1 MVSAMHVLEK
11 IKSPLG
17 SLAESVIDQ
26 HAANFWLQKF
36 NPLWSFS
43 EALGKIV
50 KKEIPAQHMAS
61 LTIQFNRHFD
71 VGQAGQH
78 HPLFINVKG
87 IRYERS
93 YSLTQIDAQHVL
105 LTVKK
110 VDQGKVSSWLVE
122 QSQVGDVLEFGQPY
136 GDMLLP
142 EYAQPMILL
151 AAGSGITPMLSLL
164 KALSKTQRI
173 TQAPIHLMYWVS
185 KYNDF
190 AFKAR
195 FEALAAQ
202 YPNFSFQVF
211 YTQES
216 DAGDRLSQQHIALVA
231 DVESSV
237 VYACGPSGFV
247 TQAEQ
252 LFTHAHSFKSEAFS
266 MTPVENSELGFVN
279 ITLLKSKKILT
290 IPKGQSILTSLEQQ
304 NIKPIHG
311 CRMGICN
318 KCVCSKAEGSTK
330 NLVNGSLNSEPGNM
344 LKICVNSAQSN
355 LVIDL

>member
-1 MVSAMHVLEK
+1 MHVLEK
-11 IKSPLG
+11 TKSPLG

-36 NPLWSFS
+36 NSLWSINQ
-43 EALGKIV
+43 ALGKIV
-50 KKEIPAQHMAS
+50 QKENSAQNMVS
-61 LTIQFNRHFD
+61 LTIQFNRHFK

-78 HPLFINVKG
+78 HPIFVEVNG

-93 YSLTQIDAQHVL
+93 YSLTQLDAQHVL

-122 QSQVGDVLEFGQPY
+122 QAQVGDILEFGQPY

-142 EYAQPMILL
+142 TQAQPMVLL

-164 KALSKTQRI
+164 KALAKTDQM
-173 TQAPIHLMYWVS
+173 TAPIQLLYWV
-185 KYNDF
+185 KQYADF
-190 AFKAR
+190 AFKAL
-195 FEALAAQ
+195 FEKLAEQ

-211 YTQES
+211 YTQEE
-216 DAGDRLSQQHIALVA
+216 DAGERLNQDHATLVTHI
-231 DVESSV
+231 ENSV

-247 TQAEQ
+247 AQAEQ
-252 LFTHAHSFKSEAFS
+252 LFAHAQSFKSEAFS
-266 MTPVENSELGFVN
+266 MSTVENSDIGFVN
-279 ITLLKSKKILT
+279 ITLLKSKKVVA

-304 NIKPIHG
+304 NIKPTHG

-318 KCVCSKAEGSTK
+318 KCVCNKVEGSTK
-330 NLVNGSLNSEPGNM
+330 NMVNGSQNSEPGNV
-344 LKICVNSAQSN
+344 LKICVNSAQSD

>member
-1 MVSAMHVLEK
+1 MLVLEK
-11 IKSPLG
+11 KKSPFN
-17 SLAESVIDQ
+17 SLAESIVDQ
-26 HAANFWLQKF
+26 HTANFWLQKF
-36 NPLWSFS
+36 NSLWSVNQ
-43 EALGKIV
+43 ALGKIV
-50 KKEIPAQHMAS
+50 QKENTAQNMVS
-61 LTIQFNRHFD
+61 LTFQFNRHFN

-78 HPLFINVKG
+78 HPIFVTVQG

-122 QSQVGDVLEFGQPY
+122 QAQVGDVLEFGQPY

-142 EYAQPMILL
+142 EQAQSLVLL

-164 KALSKTQRI
+164 KALSKTERM
-173 TQAPIHLMYWVS
+173 TQAPIQLLYWVRE
-185 KYNDF
+185 YADF

-211 YTQES
+211 YTQEA
-216 DAGDRLSQQHIALVA
+216 DAGERLNESHVALVA
-231 DVESSV
+231 NVENSV

-247 TQAEQ
+247 TQAET
-252 LFTHAHSFKSEAFS
+252 LFSTAQSFKSEAFS
-266 MTPVENSELGFVN
+266 MTPVDNSDIGFVN
-279 ITLLKSKKILT
+279 VTLLKSNKVIA

-304 NIKPIHG
+304 NIKPTHG

-318 KCVCSKAEGSTK
+318 KCVCNKVEGSTK
-330 NLVNGSLNSEPGNM
+330 NMVNGSQSAEPGNV
-344 LKICVNSAQSN
+344 LKICVNSAQSD

>member
-1 MVSAMHVLEK
+1 MLVLEK
-11 IKSPLG
+11 KKSPFN
-17 SLAESVIDQ
+17 SFAESIVDQ
-26 HAANFWLQKF
+26 HTTNFWLQKF
-36 NPLWSFS
+36 NSLWSVNQ
-43 EALGKIV
+43 ALGKIV
-50 KKEIPAQHMAS
+50 QKENPAQNMVS
-61 LTIQFNRHFD
+61 LTLQFNRHFD

-78 HPLFINVKG
+78 HPIFVTVQG

-93 YSLTQIDAQHVL
+93 YSLTQIDAHHVL

-122 QSQVGDVLEFGQPY
+122 QAQVGDVLEFGQPY

-142 EYAQPMILL
+142 EQAQPLVLL

-164 KALSKTQRI
+164 KALSKTERM
-173 TQAPIHLMYWVS
+173 TQAPIQLLYWVRN
-185 KYNDF
+185 YADF

-211 YTQES
+211 YTQEP
-216 DAGDRLSQQHIALVA
+216 DAGERLNETHAALVA
-231 DVESSV
+231 NIENSV

-247 TQAEQ
+247 TQAEK
-252 LFTHAHSFKSEAFS
+252 LFSTAQSFKSEAFS
-266 MTPVENSELGFVN
+266 MNPVENSDIGFVN
-279 ITLLKSKKILT
+279 VTLLKSKKVIA

-304 NIKPIHG
+304 NIKPTHG

-318 KCVCSKAEGSTK
+318 KCVCNKVEGSTK
-330 NLVNGSLNSEPGNM
+330 NMVNGSQNAEPGNV
-344 LKICVNSAQSN
+344 LKICVNSAQSD

>member
-1 MVSAMHVLEK
+1 MLVLEK
-11 IKSPLG
+11 KKSPFN
-17 SLAESVIDQ
+17 SFAESIVDQ
-26 HAANFWLQKF
+26 HTTNFWLQKF
-36 NPLWSFS
+36 NSLWSVNQ
-43 EALGKIV
+43 ALGKIV
-50 KKEIPAQHMAS
+50 QKENPAQNMVS
-61 LTIQFNRHFD
+61 LTLQFNRHFD

-78 HPLFINVKG
+78 HPIFVTVQG

-122 QSQVGDVLEFGQPY
+122 QAQVGDVLEFGQPY

-142 EYAQPMILL
+142 EQAQPLVLL

-164 KALSKTQRI
+164 KALSKTERM
-173 TQAPIHLMYWVS
+173 TQAPIQLLYWVRN
-185 KYNDF
+185 YADF

-211 YTQES
+211 YTQEP
-216 DAGDRLSQQHIALVA
+216 DAGERLNETHAALVA
-231 DVESSV
+231 NIENSV

-247 TQAEQ
+247 TQAEK
-252 LFTHAHSFKSEAFS
+252 LFSTAQSFKSEAFS
-266 MTPVENSELGFVN
+266 MTPVENSDIGFVN
-279 ITLLKSKKILT
+279 VTLLKSKKVIA

-304 NIKPIHG
+304 NIKPTHG

-318 KCVCSKAEGSTK
+318 KCVCNKVEGSTK
-330 NLVNGSLNSEPGNM
+330 NMVNGSQNAEPGNV
-344 LKICVNSAQSN
+344 LKICVNSAQSD

>member
-1 MVSAMHVLEK
+1 MHVLEK
-11 IKSPLG
+11 MKSPLDVV
-17 SLAESVIDQ
+17 AESVIDQ
-26 HAANFWLQKF
+26 YAANFWLQKI
-36 NPLWSFS
+36 NPLWSFT

-50 KKEIPAQHMAS
+50 KKETPAQDMVS
-61 LTIQFNRHFD
+61 LTFQFNRHFD

-78 HPLFINVKG
+78 HPLFVNVKG

-93 YSLTQIDAQHVL
+93 YSLTQIDERHVL

-110 VDQGKVSSWLVE
+110 VEQGKVSSWLVE

-142 EYAQPMILL
+142 EPAKPMILL

-164 KALSKTQRI
+164 NALSKTERM
-173 TQAPIHLMYWVS
+173 TQAPIHLLYWVS
-185 KYNDF
+185 KYTDV
-190 AFKAR
+190 AFQAR
-195 FEALAAQ
+195 FEAWAAQ
-202 YPNFSFQVF
+202 YPHFSFQVF
-211 YTQES
+211 YTQEHA
-216 DAGDRLSQQHIALVA
+216 AGERLNSQHLTLLSQI
-231 DVESSV
+231 DNSV

-252 LFTHAHSFKSEAFS
+252 LFSHAQSFKSEAFS

-279 ITLLKSKKILT
+279 VTLLKSQKILT

-304 NIKPIHG
+304 NIKPTHG

-318 KCVCSKAEGSTK
+318 KCVCTKAEGSTK
-330 NLVNGSLNSEPGNM
+330 NLVNGSQNSEPGNM
-344 LKICVNSAQSN
+344 LKICVNSAQSD

>member
-1 MVSAMHVLEK
+1 MHVLEK
-11 IKSPLG
+11 TKSPLG

-36 NPLWSFS
+36 NSLWSINQ
-43 EALGKIV
+43 ALGKIV
-50 KKEIPAQHMAS
+50 QKENSAQNMVS
-61 LTIQFNRHFD
+61 LTIQFNRHFK

-78 HPLFINVKG
+78 HPIFVEVNG

-93 YSLTQIDAQHVL
+93 YSLTQLDAQHVL

-122 QSQVGDVLEFGQPY
+122 QAQVGDILEFGQPY

-142 EYAQPMILL
+142 TQAQPMVLL

-164 KALSKTQRI
+164 KALAKTDQM
-173 TQAPIHLMYWVS
+173 TAPIQLLYWV
-185 KYNDF
+185 KQYADF
-190 AFKAR
+190 AFKAL
-195 FEALAAQ
+195 FEKLAEQ

-211 YTQES
+211 YTQEE
-216 DAGDRLSQQHIALVA
+216 DAGERLNQDHAALVTHI
-231 DVESSV
+231 ENSV

-247 TQAEQ
+247 AQAEQ
-252 LFTHAHSFKSEAFS
+252 LFAHAQSFKSEAFS
-266 MTPVENSELGFVN
+266 MSTVENSDIGFVN
-279 ITLLKSKKILT
+279 ITLLKSKKVVA

-304 NIKPIHG
+304 NIKPTHG

-318 KCVCSKAEGSTK
+318 KCVCNKVEGSTK
-330 NLVNGSLNSEPGNM
+330 NMVNGSQNSEPGNV
-344 LKICVNSAQSN
+344 LKICVNSAQSD

>member
-1 MVSAMHVLEK
+1 MHVLEK
-11 IKSPLG
+11 TKSPLG

-36 NPLWSFS
+36 NSLWSINQ
-43 EALGKIV
+43 ALGKIV
-50 KKEIPAQHMAS
+50 QKENSAQNMVS
-61 LTIQFNRHFD
+61 LTIQFNRHFM

-78 HPLFINVKG
+78 HPIFVEVNG

-93 YSLTQIDAQHVL
+93 YSLTQLDAQHVL

-122 QSQVGDVLEFGQPY
+122 QAQVGDILEFGQPY

-142 EYAQPMILL
+142 TQAQPMVLL

-164 KALSKTQRI
+164 KALAKTDQM
-173 TQAPIHLMYWVS
+173 TAPIQLLYWV
-185 KYNDF
+185 KQYADF
-190 AFKAR
+190 AFKAL
-195 FEALAAQ
+195 FEKLAEQ

-211 YTQES
+211 YTQEE
-216 DAGDRLSQQHIALVA
+216 DAGERLNQDHAALVTHI
-231 DVESSV
+231 ENSV

-247 TQAEQ
+247 AQAEQ
-252 LFTHAHSFKSEAFS
+252 LFAHAQSFKSEAFS
-266 MTPVENSELGFVN
+266 MSTVENSDIGFVN
-279 ITLLKSKKILT
+279 ITLLKSKKVVA

-304 NIKPIHG
+304 NIKPTHG

-318 KCVCSKAEGSTK
+318 KCVCNKVEGSTK
-330 NLVNGSLNSEPGNM
+330 NMVNGSQNSEPGNV
-344 LKICVNSAQSN
+344 LKICVNSAQSD